1 MAKVEFKEER
11 CKGCGLCTIVC
22 PEDIIALAARIN
34 KMGYHPAEVKEMDK
48 CTGCTL
54 CAGFVLIA
62 LSRSIDRRRL
72 LIMREIKF

>member
-34 KMGYHPAEVKEMDK
+34 KMGY
-48 CTGCTL
+48 
-54 CAGFVLIA
+54 
-62 LSRSIDRRRL
+62 
-72 LIMREIKF
+72 